1 MIITQYHIN
10 HVMKSYFKQT
20 RSINQGSREAQQ
32 LVSDS
37 VKLSTAGKKRLFER
51 MKENAIDQIKIQYK
65 GR

>member
-1 MIITQYHIN
+1 
-10 HVMKSYFKQT
+10 MKSYFKQT
-20 RSINQGSREAQQ
+20 RSINQGSREVQQ
-32 LVSDS
+32 LVSNS